1 VNEIVKKVTLTFDNG
16 PTPGVTDKVL
26 SILARRGVDATFM
39 VVGQNLF
46 DPSAAAL
53 LDDVSAAGHWIGNH
67 SLTHTVAFG
76 ERRDAEYVEHEMGET
91 QRLLG
96 EHVHPRR
103 FFRPFGNSGLL
114 GPHLLSEAALAYL
127 LRNRYT
133 SVLWNSVPHDWDD
146 QAGWVE
152 RCLADV
158 ARQDW
163 TVAVLH
169 DIANASLARLP
180 ELLGRLDDAGVE
192 FTQEFPEG
200 VIMTR
205 DGELASLLDAYVA
218 ERNQPSAN

>member
-1 VNEIVKKVTLTFDNG
+1 MKKITLTFDNG

-26 SILARRGVDATFM
+26 DILARRSLDATFM

-53 LDDVSAAGHWIGNH
+53 LDDVAAAGHWIGNH

-76 ERRDAEYVEHEMGET
+76 ERRDAEYVEHEIGET

-96 EHVHPRR
+96 CHAHSRR
-103 FFRPFGNSGLL
+103 FFRPFGNNGLL
-114 GPHLLSEAALAYL
+114 GPHLLCEAALTYL

-146 QAGWVE
+146 QATWVE

-158 ARQDW
+158 ARQNW

-180 ELLGRLDDAGVE
+180 ELLDRLVDAGVE
-192 FTQEFPEG
+192 FTQEFPEE
-200 VIMTR
+200 VILTR
-205 DGELASLLDAYVA
+205 DGEPVSLWDTLVA
-218 ERNQPSAN
+218 ERNLPAAN